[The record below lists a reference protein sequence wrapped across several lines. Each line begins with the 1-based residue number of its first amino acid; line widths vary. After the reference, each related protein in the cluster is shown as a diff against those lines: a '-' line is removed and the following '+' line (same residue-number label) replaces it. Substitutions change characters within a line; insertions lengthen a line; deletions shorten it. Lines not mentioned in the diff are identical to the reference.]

1 MLNLNFILPVSLA
14 LSVAFFAQGAMAQG
28 RAAAVGVQAVE
39 EQVFAETVQIFA
51 EVVTARDGA
60 VAGQIAGSVAAVHV
74 LAGDRVQ
81 TGDLLIEMD
90 RELLSIRLE
99 QSQAQ
104 IAETEA
110 GVRTGGARLTR
121 AQVSFNRVEAL
132 RGTSSF
138 SQGRFEDLE
147 AELLEARSQLAEA
160 EAREKTAQ
168 TRIAEAR
175 YQLDRSRIIAPFSG
189 VILDISTIPGA
200 FIQAGTPVA
209 RMLDTSA
216 FEVRANIPARYAT
229 GLQAGL
235 RVSGQTDDGRDIA
248 LELRATLPVE
258 DPSTRTRAVL
268 FTTTDD
274 TNDALVAVGQSLTL
288 DIPVGVARTMLSVP
302 KDALVQARGGW
313 TVFIA
318 ADGVAQPR
326 NITIGVPVGD
336 RYEVVDG
343 LQIGDLVVV
352 RGNERLRPGQEI
364 APTVQ
369 EVTQ

>member
-175 YQLDRSRIIAPFSG
+175 YQLDRSRLSLRFQALF
-189 VILDISTIPGA
+189 LISRQFRGLSFRRARPWRGCW
-200 FIQAGTPVA
+200 TPVRLKCA
-209 RMLDTSA
+209 PI
-216 FEVRANIPARYAT
+216 FP
-229 GLQAGL
+229 
-235 RVSGQTDDGRDIA
+235 
-248 LELRATLPVE
+248 RATP
-258 DPSTRTRAVL
+258 
-268 FTTTDD
+268 
-274 TNDALVAVGQSLTL
+274 L
-288 DIPVGVARTMLSVP
+288 D
-302 KDALVQARGGW
+302 
-313 TVFIA
+313 
-318 ADGVAQPR
+318 
-326 NITIGVPVGD
+326 
-336 RYEVVDG
+336 Y
-343 LQIGDLVVV
+343 
-352 RGNERLRPGQEI
+352 RPGC
-364 APTVQ
+364 A
-369 EVTQ
+369 